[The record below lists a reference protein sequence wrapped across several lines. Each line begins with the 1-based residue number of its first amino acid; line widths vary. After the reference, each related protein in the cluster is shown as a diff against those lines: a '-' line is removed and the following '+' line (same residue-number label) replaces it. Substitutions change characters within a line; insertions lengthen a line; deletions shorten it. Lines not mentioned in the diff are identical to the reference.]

1 MSQQILPQ
9 SLEAEKGLICSFLN
23 DPTRVGAICAQ
34 RRVGPDAFA
43 VPVHQAIYGH
53 LVEAWQSNE
62 PPVDFITLTEKLRNA
77 GQMEGLGP
85 ADITGFYTFVGTA
98 ANAERYVEI
107 IKSKQ
112 SLRRIILAC
121 QDADQRSF
129 QEEEPEKIISSLS
142 EVISEIGSPAT
153 DEIPSMKE
161 NVIGAVNSL
170 VAAINANPTVV
181 ATGLT
186 SLDTVGPME
195 RGNLLVI
202 GGQRKAGKS
211 ILATQIALNVA
222 LNGQPVVYFPL
233 EMNEQ
238 ELTLRMISSTAR
250 VETRKIR
257 LWTEGD
263 YQRYAACQGILAK
276 MPMHIACR
284 RYDLTEIAGICRQF
298 HSKYASSEKK
308 LSCIVLDYAQLVS
321 VPSRSR
327 DDRRQQEVAAVSRM
341 AKRLASELDVLFILV
356 TQLNDDGRAR
366 EARDIEMDANIML
379 EVGCDEKSG
388 TRGVRVVCARSAP
401 SGELLKLTIIPH
413 HTRVEDSQ

>member
-9 SLEAEKGLICSFLN
+9 SLEVEKGLICSFLN
-23 DPTRVGAICAQ
+23 DPTLVGAICAQ

-53 LVEAWQSNE
+53 LVAAWQSNE
-62 PPVDFITLTEKLRNA
+62 PPVDFVTLTEKLRNA

-142 EVISEIGSPAT
+142 GVLSELGSADA
-153 DEIPSMKE
+153 DEIPSMAK
-161 NVIGAVNSL
+161 NVN
-170 VAAINANPTVV
+170 AATLALQNATSANPNGVL
-181 ATGLT
+181 TGLKA
-186 SLDTVGPME
+186 LDVDVGPME

-211 ILATQIALNVA
+211 ILASQIALNIA
-222 LNGQPVVYFPL
+222 LEDHPVLFFSL

-238 ELTLRMISSTAR
+238 ELTMRMLSSMAR
-250 VETRKIR
+250 VETRKVR
-257 LWTEGD
+257 LWNEGE
-263 YQRYAACQGILAK
+263 YQRFSVALPRLAK
-276 MPMHIACR
+276 TPMHIVCR
-284 RYDLTEIAGICRQF
+284 RYDLADIAGISRQF
-298 HSKYASSEKK
+298 HARYAKDK
-308 LSCIVLDYAQLVS
+308 RLACIVLDYAQLVS

-341 AKRLASELDVLFILV
+341 AKRLASELEVLFVLL